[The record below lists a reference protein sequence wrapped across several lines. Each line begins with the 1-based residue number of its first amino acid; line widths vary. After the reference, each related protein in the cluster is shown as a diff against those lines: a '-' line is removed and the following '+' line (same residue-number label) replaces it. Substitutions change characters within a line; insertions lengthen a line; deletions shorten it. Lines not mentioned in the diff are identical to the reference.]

1 LSVGDC
7 RQGRRDHDN
16 NESKGAQFTHDVHS
30 SLGLGV
36 TTITAGVCSHILQR
50 PTDMATTTRDVCF
63 TPESGH
69 SAARR
74 KPLHTAA
81 IASIASRKFG
91 FASPRS
97 TQSVLAGGYLYFRRV
112 VASSP

>member
-36 TTITAGVCSHILQR
+36 TTITAGVCSRNLQCQLEWCQR
-50 PTDMATTTRDVCF
+50 IRSREFAWTLKDRAQQLLRSIGNNRNRIRTQMSCAGGGVLR
-63 TPESGH
+63 
-69 SAARR
+69 ARR
-74 KPLHTAA
+74 CRAA
-81 IASIASRKFG
+81 YGCHIRGK
-91 FASPRS
+91 
-97 TQSVLAGGYLYFRRV
+97 
-112 VASSP
+112 